1 MLVVGNGVVAVLSG
15 PRDGVVAEP
24 FWRFSP
30 IPMDGASLTGNADV
44 GAHPGLVGFSWPP
57 FCGRHTAHDHSW
69 ALESL

>member
-24 FWRFSP
+24 FWRLSP

-44 GAHPGLVGFSWPP
+44 GAHPGLQV
-57 FCGRHTAHDHSW
+57 
-69 ALESL
+69 